1 MKLDQNV
8 TLSLIEQLH
17 YLINSWNALQSNSS
31 ILIKQ
36 YIITET
42 EWKYNASEDYYT
54 YNINHNFNSTMLIT
68 DAIDVST
75 EMSISMPYKIIDNN
89 NLQLISTDNKAY
101 RFNVAVNVLKGD

>member
-17 YLINSWNALQSNSS
+17 YLINSWNALQSYSS

-42 EWKYNASEDYYT
+42 EWKYNASEDCYT
-54 YNINHNFNSTMLIT
+54 YNINHNFDSTMLIT

-89 NLQLISTDNKAY
+89 NLQLISTDNNAY
-101 RFNVAVNVLKGD
+101 RFNVAVNVFKGD